1 MKNLFDVS
9 NRVILITGSSRGL
22 GFAFAS
28 GFAEAGARVIVNGT
42 RSETVDPAVARIREE
57 GGDTTGYPFDVTDPA
72 QVERCVAAIER
83 EVGPIEVLVNN
94 AGSQRRAPLEEQTL
108 ADWRAVLEVNLNAVF
123 VVSQCVGKRMIERRR
138 GAIIN
143 ITSLNAEGA
152 RPTIAPYC
160 ASKGGLT
167 LFTQSLATEWGQ
179 YGIRANAI
187 APGYFITEMTQPLAD
202 DPTFDAWV
210 KGNVPLALASLER
223 ALALAEPEG
232 YVRIFVDEGPPMA
245 ALLQEAAKHGIAPNY
260 VRQLRAAFEQGGT
273 PATHPL
279 IEPLS
284 ERELEVLKLLG
295 TELSGPEIARELMV
309 SLNTMRTHTKNIYS
323 KLGVNNRRAAVRRAE
338 ELDLL

>member
-1 MKNLFDVS
+1 MKNLFDITD
-9 NRVILITGSSRGL
+9 RVILITGSSRGL

-28 GFAEAGARVIVNGT
+28 GFADVGAKVIINGT
-42 RSETVDPAVARIREE
+42 QSETVDPAVAKIRQK
-57 GGDTTGYPFDVTDPA
+57 GGYAAGYPFDVTDA
-72 QVERCVAAIER
+72 DQVERSVAQIER

-94 AGSQRRAPLEEQTL
+94 AGIQRRAPLEEQTL

-187 APGYFITEMTQPLAD
+187 APGYFITDLTQPLAD
-202 DPTFDAWV
+202 DPAFDAWV
-210 KGNVPLALASLER
+210 KSNVPLARWGDPSELVGAAIFLASDASSYISGRTITIDGGWR
-223 ALALAEPEG
+223 A
-232 YVRIFVDEGPPMA
+232 
-245 ALLQEAAKHGIAPNY
+245 
-260 VRQLRAAFEQGGT
+260 
-273 PATHPL
+273 
-279 IEPLS
+279 
-284 ERELEVLKLLG
+284 
-295 TELSGPEIARELMV
+295 
-309 SLNTMRTHTKNIYS
+309 SL
-323 KLGVNNRRAAVRRAE
+323 
-338 ELDLL
+338 